1 MRTLILAAVAATA
14 FAAPAMAQTVSSPQ
28 WYGSVGYGQ
37 FNDDIGDMG
46 TVTGRVGARFTPY
59 LGAEAETS
67 FGIKDD
73 DASFGGVDGTIRHR
87 YDVAAYAVG
96 TVPVAENWS
105 LFGRVG
111 YGVTELQAEANGVQS
126 SDHQTSVNYGAGVN
140 YDFDAQNGVRA
151 DFTRRDYTDDAGKA
165 DVYSVSYVRRF

>member
-28 WYGSVGYGQ
+28 WYGTLGYGQ
-37 FNDDIGDMG
+37 VDDDFADLG
-46 TVTGRVGARFTPY
+46 TVTGRIGARFTPY

-67 FGIKDD
+67 FGVADDKKD
-73 DASFGGVDGTIRHR
+73 FGAVNGVVRHR
-87 YDVAAYAVG
+87 YDAAAYAVA
-96 TVPVAENWS
+96 TLPVAQNWS
-105 LFGRVG
+105 MFGRVG
-111 YGVTELQAEANGVQS
+111 YGVTELQSEAAGVQS

-140 YDFDAQNGVRA
+140 YDFDARNGVRA

-165 DVYSVSYVRRF
+165 DVYSVNYVRRF